1 MLTRLTAALL
11 IGGAALLAAGVLVFK
26 APFAWLAAPPRR
38 RAPVLH

>member
-1 MLTRLTAALL
+1 MLTRFTAALV

-38 RAPVLH
+38 RAPVLR